1 MSFASSSL
9 RRGGVCLAVV
19 LILSLLFIQGRVS
32 AGEKG
37 EAKEL
42 FKPYIETLDNGLKVI
57 LLEDHS
63 APVISY
69 QTFFRVGSRNERP
82 GITGISHFMEHMMF
96 NGAKKYGPKEFDAI
110 LEANGGY
117 SNAYTSKDMT
127 AYYEDFASSALELVI
142 DLDSDRMRDLA
153 LDPKYLESEMGV
165 VKEERRLRIDNSVNG
180 QMYEDLYAIAFKAH
194 PYQWPVLGWMSDLE
208 RINRDD
214 CVNYYRTYYAPNNAV
229 LVVVGDFDTKEAMAL
244 IHKYYDD
251 IPRGKPYDD
260 VRTVEPEQLGE
271 RRAVIHKKAELPAVL
286 IGYHVPSVKSPDI
299 YALDILQQILTEGE
313 SSRLY
318 QLLVRE
324 LGIAAYVYSSF
335 TWRIDPDIF
344 LFGAKCN
351 PGKSTVGLEKAIYS
365 VLDSIA
371 VSGVTEEELNKAKN
385 KLIADFYRSL
395 QTVNGKAG
403 KIGRYEI
410 LFGDYR
416 EMFRVQERY
425 QNVTVDDIKRVA
437 GRYFSDRNRS
447 VVTLVPEKDEG

>member
-1 MSFASSSL
+1 MIIALLAF
-9 RRGGVCLAVV
+9 CLAT
-19 LILSLLFIQGRVS
+19 SAA
-32 AGEKG
+32 AGEKRG
-37 EAKEL
+37 TGIE
-42 FKPYIETLDNGLKVI
+42 FHPYVETLDNGLKVI

-96 NGAKKYGPKEFDAI
+96 NGAKKYGPKEFDRI

-127 AYYEDFASSALELVI
+127 AYYEDFASDALELVI

-153 LDPKYLESEMGV
+153 LDPKYLVSEMGV
-165 VKEERRLRIDNSVNG
+165 VKEERRLRTDNSVDG
-180 QMYEDLYAIAFKAH
+180 QMYEDLYAMAFKAH

-208 RINRDD
+208 KINRED
-214 CVNYYRTYYAPNNAV
+214 CVKYYRTYYAPNNAV
-229 LVVVGDFDTKEAMAL
+229 LVVVGDFKTKEAMAL

-251 IPRGKPYDD
+251 IPRGEPYED

-271 RRAVIHKKAELPAVL
+271 RRALIHRPAELPAVL

-299 YALDILQQILTEGE
+299 YALDVLQQILTEGE

-318 QLLVRE
+318 RLLVRE
-324 LGIAAYVYSSF
+324 LGLAAYVYSSF
-335 TWRIDPDIF
+335 SWRIDPDLF
-344 LFGAKCN
+344 LFGVKMN
-351 PGKSTVGLEKAIYS
+351 PGKEIAEAERAIYS
-365 VLDSIA
+365 VIDSIA
-371 VSGVTEEELNKAKN
+371 ASGVTEEELKKAKN

-403 KIGRYEI
+403 KIGRYEV

-416 EMFRVQERY
+416 EMFGVQDRY
-425 QNVTVDDIKRVA
+425 QAVTAEDVKKVT
-437 GRYFSDRNRS
+437 GKYFTARNRN
-447 VVTLVPEKDEG
+447 VVTLVPEK